1 LELQDYRKAYIVP
14 RIFIPM
20 KQIKTSL
27 KNVNVETLERT
38 LDKCLVWFYAYPRT
52 KIGLTDLAKYIKSSK
67 TATKQVVESLIRVQF
82 LNRDI
87 IGKAWLLS
95 VNQKHSYFITKKI
108 PYNLSLVYESGIL
121 EVVYKKLPSPRAVI
135 LFGSYRW
142 GTDVEESD
150 IDVAVEVIDNHEL
163 QVVRLGIIE
172 QLGYRKNV
180 PVNLHIFSRNK
191 INLNLFA
198 NIANGIVLDG
208 FLEVRT

>member
-1 LELQDYRKAYIVP
+1 
-14 RIFIPM
+14 M
-20 KQIKTSL
+20 KQAKNSL
-27 KNVNVETLERT
+27 KNVNVEELERT

-67 TATKQVVESLIRVQF
+67 TATKQVVESLIQVQF
-82 LNRDI
+82 LNRGI

-95 VNQKHSYFITKKI
+95 ANQKHSYFITKKI
-108 PYNLSLVYESGIL
+108 PYNLNIVYESGIL
-121 EVVYKKLPSPRAVI
+121 DATYKMFPSPRAVI

-150 IDVAVEVIDNHEL
+150 IDIAVEIIDNHEL

-191 INLNLFA
+191 VDLNLFA